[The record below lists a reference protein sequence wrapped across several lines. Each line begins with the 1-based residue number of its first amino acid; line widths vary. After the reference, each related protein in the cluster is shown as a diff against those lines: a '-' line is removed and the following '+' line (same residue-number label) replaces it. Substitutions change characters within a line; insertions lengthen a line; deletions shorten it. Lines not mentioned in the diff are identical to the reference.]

1 MTKDQLREY
10 VVEVLNSI
18 LEEDPLQEFSGAE
31 AAGGFSLPLGMSPG
45 VPPTPYVKS
54 SRKSLTKKKKKRH
67 K

>member
-18 LEEDPLQEFSGAE
+18 LEEDSLQEFSGAG
-31 AAGGFSLPLGMSPG
+31 AAGGFSLPLGMSSG

-54 SRKSLTKKKKKRH
+54 SRKSVMKKKKKRR